1 MTSSQHTDPN
11 PVYSQQLWYM
21 HAPNFIAELI
31 NLGVGNYKQT
41 NKLWKTK
48 PLALYLLGMKPRT
61 TGAGL
66 GLASSM

>member
-1 MTSSQHTDPN
+1 
-11 PVYSQQLWYM
+11 M

-48 PLALYLLGMKPRT
+48 PLGLYLLGMKPRT

-66 GLASSM
+66 GLASSIPGIYQKATTNSYSAVW